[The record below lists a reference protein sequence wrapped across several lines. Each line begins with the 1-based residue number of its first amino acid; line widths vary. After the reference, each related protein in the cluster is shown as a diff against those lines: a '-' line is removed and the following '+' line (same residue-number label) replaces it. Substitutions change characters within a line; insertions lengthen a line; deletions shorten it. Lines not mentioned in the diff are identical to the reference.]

1 MILEVAIF
9 AVKPDAAAA
18 FEAAYKQAS
27 PLIGRAK
34 GNLGH
39 EMRRCLETK
48 GRYILTVKWNSIEDH
63 LEGFR
68 NSADIQEWRRL
79 LGPYQTGPALV
90 EHYEAL

>member
-9 AVKPDAAAA
+9 NVKLDALAA
-18 FEAAYKQAS
+18 FEAAYKEAS

-39 EMRRCLETK
+39 EMRRCRETA
-48 GRYILTVKWNSIEDH
+48 GRYILTVKWATIEDH

-68 NSADIQEWRRL
+68 NSPDIQEWRRL
-79 LGPYQTGPALV
+79 LGPHQVAPALV
-90 EHYEAL
+90 EHYEAF

>member
-9 AVKPDAAAA
+9 AVKPEAIAD

-48 GRYILTVKWNSIEDH
+48 GRYILTVKWASIEDH

-79 LGPYQTGPALV
+79 LGPHQVQPALV